1 MATCEEFLKRI
12 ESDPGLVLT
21 TTKDCFGNSFKT
33 GDLVIAALQNC
44 LMTDNLR
51 LSIVALTKAHLEV
64 YANQLGS
71 YRAGGS
77 LATLTSEEKE
87 MCSSA
92 APHNI
97 WAERTL
103 GMTTALWKRAP
114 NASLEFLESKVKVRE
129 NKTLE
134 WLDSKVPE
142 EQQRIIKWA
151 TKQGR
156 RLKSMKIQVS
166 KSVDKEIG
174 LRLKDLAATRERKQ
188 LGKEDKRMRQAFFSG
203 DADNAAFEDMPVD
216 QKPFVKKIV
225 KGEPMDGAL
234 IRHSWNMDGE
244 DVVYWGRI
252 QTLKEKNK
260 IPKFRIS
267 YWRDGESE
275 LQSEDEDHEV
285 WKVLTDVSRGDFMF
299 L

>member
-1 MATCEEFLKRI
+1 MEQI
-12 ESDPGLVLT
+12 ESNPGLVLT
-21 TTKDCFGNSFKT
+21 TKNDRIGHSFKT
-33 GDLVIAALQNC
+33 GDLVIAALQDC
-44 LMTDNLR
+44 VMTDNLR
-51 LSIVALTKAHLEV
+51 QSIVALTKAHLEV
-64 YANQLGS
+64 YANQLGT
-71 YRAGGS
+71 YRAGGY
-77 LATLTSEEKE
+77 LTTLTDDQKE

-134 WLDSKVPE
+134 WLDGKE
-142 EQQRIIKWA
+142 AQEQQQIIKWA
-151 TKQGR
+151 SKQGR
-156 RLKSMKIQVS
+156 RLKAMKIKHN

-174 LRLKDLAATRERKQ
+174 LRLKELAAARERKQ
-188 LGKEDKRMRQAFFSG
+188 LGREDRLMKQAFLSG
-203 DADNAAFEDMPVD
+203 DPENAAFADMPAD
-216 QKPFVKKIV
+216 QKPFVTKIV
-225 KGEPMDGAL
+225 KGEPLDGAL
-234 IRHSWNMDGE
+234 IRHSWDMDEEE

-252 QTLKEKNK
+252 QTLKVKNK
-260 IPKFRIS
+260 ISKFRIA

-285 WKVLTDVSRGDFMF
+285 WKVLTDVSNGDFMF